1 MKPRLKEAFEAEMA
15 LGKRHFSR
23 KQFKEAFSCFE
34 RAHVLGQ
41 FHVLPHFRTH
51 LWMFLIGLR
60 TGNLNEIA
68 GQLLRMPL
76 GIVGSALGKVP
87 KGNTG
92 GANVKLSSTMP
103 IPDDLKQYLEES
115 EPEK

>member
-1 MKPRLKEAFEAEMA
+1 MKTRLKKAFDVEMA
-15 LGKRHFSR
+15 LGKSHFSQKR
-23 KQFKEAFSCFE
+23 YQEAFNCFE

-41 FHVLPHFRTH
+41 FHVLPHFYTH
-51 LWMFLIGLR
+51 MWMFFIGLK

-76 GIVGSALGKVP
+76 GIVGSAVGKVP

-92 GANVKLSSTMP
+92 GANVKLTSTMP
-103 IPDDLKQYLEES
+103 IPDDLKQYLDEG